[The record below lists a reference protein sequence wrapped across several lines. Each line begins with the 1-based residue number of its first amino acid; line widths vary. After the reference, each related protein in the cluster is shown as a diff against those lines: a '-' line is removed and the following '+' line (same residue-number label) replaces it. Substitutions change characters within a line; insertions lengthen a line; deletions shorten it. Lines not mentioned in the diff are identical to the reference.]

1 MLHLP
6 LSLYLPIEK
15 HASSLRTLWDF
26 GNLWKITK
34 ILGPIWP
41 TWHNGNL
48 PYRTKFQ
55 RTKLSNF
62 GDQCRKFCPSKF
74 CPIRYYL
81 TLLSVRFFR
90 YKSEHICMSNPS
102 VVRTLF
108 HTLLH
113 SIKGTGLKVSCLV
126 SFVLFGTGFTKGSRC
141 LF

>member
-1 MLHLP
+1 MNDNDFQPKMLQKIFARLYQTMLHPP

-15 HASSLRTLWDF
+15 HASSLRTLRDF

-34 ILGPIWP
+34 ILGPFWP

-48 PYRTKFQ
+48 PYRTKFR

-62 GDQCRKFCPSKF
+62 GGQCRKFCPSKF

-90 YKSEHICMSNPS
+90 YKSEHICRSYSS
-102 VVRTLF
+102 VV
-108 HTLLH
+108 
-113 SIKGTGLKVSCLV
+113 LKNSVSPYV
-126 SFVLFGTGFTKGSRC
+126 IAFY
-141 LF
+141 